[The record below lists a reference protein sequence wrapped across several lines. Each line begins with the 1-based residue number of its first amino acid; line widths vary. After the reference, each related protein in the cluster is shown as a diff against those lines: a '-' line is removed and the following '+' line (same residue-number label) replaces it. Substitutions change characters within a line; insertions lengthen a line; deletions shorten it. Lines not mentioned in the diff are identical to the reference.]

1 MTTMSKNQGAGRVAA
16 DLPGP
21 DDTHVQVVWFGPPQD
36 GLHRKIFE
44 GLVEPVENYA
54 DVLAW
59 AHEMA
64 SQMVYPLYVVPMT
77 GAEVLRSEQV
87 RSGVAKL
94 TDQQR
99 GELRR
104 GMVAMLTTI
113 MRDSDETT
121 VRADAYDILK
131 DMKVVRS

>member
-1 MTTMSKNQGAGRVAA
+1 MIPNMTGRVAA
-16 DLPGP
+16 DVPGP

-36 GLHRKIFE
+36 GQHRKIFE
-44 GLVEPVENYA
+44 GPVEPIEKYA
-54 DVLAW
+54 DALAW

-64 SQMVYPLYVVPMT
+64 AQMVYPLYVVPMT
-77 GAEVLRSEQV
+77 GVEVLRSEQV
-87 RSGVAKL
+87 RRGVATM

-104 GMVAMLTTI
+104 EVVATLTTV
-113 MRDSDETT
+113 MRNSDDPA

-131 DMKVVRS
+131 DMKVVRP